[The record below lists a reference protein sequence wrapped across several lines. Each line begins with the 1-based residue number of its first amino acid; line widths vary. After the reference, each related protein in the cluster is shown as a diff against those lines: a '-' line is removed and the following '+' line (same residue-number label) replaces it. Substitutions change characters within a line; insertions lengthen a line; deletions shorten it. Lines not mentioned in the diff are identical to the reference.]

1 MIKGFYRG
9 RRVLIT
15 GGMGFIG
22 STLANLL
29 VKQGAEVTLVD
40 NFLAD
45 HGANPYNIA
54 EIKDQVRLHVSDLR
68 SAEVMNQLV
77 QGQELIFNLGG
88 QTSHSDSMREPLL
101 DLDINCRGNLNLL
114 EACRHHNPSAR
125 IVYIGTR
132 AFYGTPESVPVT
144 ENAEL
149 MPQDVYAVNRL
160 AAEHYHFVYHR
171 HYGLPVVSA
180 RLGNLYGPR
189 GQMKHPRYNVLNYF
203 IRLALENQQIQIYG
217 QGEQRR
223 DYLYIVD
230 ACQALLALGA
240 SDQVLGKVYNIGS
253 GQSHSFLELVQL
265 LLAAAGQGEYQHL
278 EWPAGAKA
286 YDVGDFVM
294 DISAIQAATDW
305 RPETSIQTGF
315 QESLAFY
322 RQAATHYWP

>member
-1 MIKGFYRG
+1 MKPDFYRDQ
-9 RRVLIT
+9 RVFIT

-22 STLANLL
+22 STLAHLL
-29 VKQGAEVTLVD
+29 VKQGAQVTLLD

-45 HGANPYNIA
+45 HGANSFNIQG
-54 EIKDQVRLHVSDLR
+54 IQDQVHLHVSDLR
-68 SAEVMNQLV
+68 SVEVLNQLV
-77 QGQELIFNLGG
+77 QGQDFIFNLGG
-88 QTSHSDSMREPLL
+88 QTSHSDSMLDPWL

-114 EACRHHNPSAR
+114 EACRHYNPLAR

-132 AFYGTPESVPVT
+132 AFYGTPEAVPVN
-144 ENAEL
+144 EQAAL

-160 AAEHYHFVYHR
+160 AAEQYHLVYHR

-203 IRLALENQQIQIYG
+203 IRLAIENQCIQIYG

-223 DYLYIVD
+223 DYLYIAD
-230 ACQALLALGA
+230 ACQAILALGA
-240 SDQVLGKVYNIGS
+240 STQTIGKIYNVGS

-265 LLAAAGQGEYQHL
+265 LLQEAGQGEYRHL
-278 EWPAGAKA
+278 EWPSGAKA

-294 DISAIQAATDW
+294 DISAIQKDTQW
-305 RPETSIQTGF
+305 RPETSVQAGF
-315 QESLAFY
+315 RQSLAFY
-322 RQAATHYWP
+322 REAAGCYW